1 MRFLYMNYYITRKKM
16 ADLIKIQLIGIYERL
31 IDTIYIYI
39 FLMMNSNSELFYQF

>member
-1 MRFLYMNYYITRKKM
+1 M

-39 FLMMNSNSELFYQF
+39 SHDEQQQWTILSVLNCEDEHQ